1 MWRHLRAP
9 AASTHHPSLKASA
22 GLGPEGPSM
31 DMPRHTAKSLALCNP
46 SVPQEARHL
55 STLAEVVQTY
65 RQVETD
71 THVHVAPAPR
81 AEAAMSR
88 THRDPPHL
96 LLSSKSAH

>member
-9 AASTHHPSLKASA
+9 AVSTHRPSLKAST

-46 SVPQEARHL
+46 SVPQGARHL

-71 THVHVAPAPR
+71 THVQCPGSPSTQGGGGH
-81 AEAAMSR
+81 EQ
-88 THRDPPHL
+88 DPP
-96 LLSSKSAH
+96 